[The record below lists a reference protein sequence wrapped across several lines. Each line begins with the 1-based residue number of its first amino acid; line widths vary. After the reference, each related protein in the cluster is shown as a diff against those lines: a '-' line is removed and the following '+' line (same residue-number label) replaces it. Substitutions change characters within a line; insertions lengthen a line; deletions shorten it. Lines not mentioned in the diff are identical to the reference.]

1 MWTCIVTPCPP
12 SLPPMAAATP
22 EAATDYLVPTCKS
35 PPKREWTRHYWYV
48 MFAAAMQA
56 SAGLSDEDVTLLVQ
70 SFSALRVTLCCPK
83 CREHYKAN
91 FAACPYTAVE
101 ARDPEKSM
109 AWVRNLRFRIEDS
122 IKQAATQ
129 PPAVPP
135 RTSLSCLPTFPGT
148 LFPVTPSRQQ
158 LDDAIVTSLKAI
170 KEQGDK
176 EVCACTLGG
185 RTYKPPT
192 W

>member
-1 MWTCIVTPCPP
+1 
-12 SLPPMAAATP
+12 MAVSAADDPTGT
-22 EAATDYLVPTCKS
+22 TDYLVPTCKS

-56 SAGLSDEDVTLLVQ
+56 SPTLSEEDADLLVQ
-70 SFSALRVTLCCPK
+70 SFRALRVTLCCPK

-91 FAACPYTAVE
+91 WAACPYTAVE

-122 IKQAATQ
+122 IKQASKPAAAR
-129 PPAVPP
+129 PPPQSA
-135 RTSLSCLPTFPGT
+135 CLPAFPGT
-148 LFPVTPSRQQ
+148 LYPVPPARQQ
-158 LDDAIVTSLKAI
+158 LDDAIATSLRVMR
-170 KEQGDK
+170 EQGDK